1 MKSCGLSNNST
12 VTKNIFYYFTI
23 SLQEYT
29 KSNTLHRKAKQNK
42 WENFANKLLKSPDL
56 IELYYSAFVVLY
68 YSQDK
73 LDLFW

>member
-1 MKSCGLSNNST
+1 MKSCGLSNNSA
-12 VTKNIFYYFTI
+12 VTKNIFYYFTV

-29 KSNTLHRKAKQNK
+29 KSNTLHRKAKTK